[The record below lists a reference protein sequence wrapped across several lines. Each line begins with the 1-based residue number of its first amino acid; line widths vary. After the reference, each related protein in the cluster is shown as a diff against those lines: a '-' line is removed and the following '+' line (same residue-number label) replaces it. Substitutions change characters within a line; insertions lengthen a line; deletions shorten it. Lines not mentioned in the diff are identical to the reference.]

1 MTRERRM
8 QARTQRGGFSSRLG
22 GLCCLAFVAAALA
35 AGFAAPAARGQ
46 DATAE
51 RKDPP
56 AAVPEAAPERRD
68 PPAPDPAAER
78 KDPPAAAQEAP
89 PERKEPPAPDPAAER
104 KDPPAAA
111 QEAPP
116 EPKDAPASAQE
127 TPPERKEPPAAAQD
141 TPPARK
147 DSPPQAKPAPPAPKP
162 PPARAPNEPDRLRG
176 VIATVEQSSLV
187 LQLGPGKTVRLGLP
201 ANLAVFTLTKASFT
215 EVDFGKY
222 VGAVSRRLGDHIY
235 SPIIRD
241 SLSWLH
247 RGFELRI
254 IDEDLRGIAVG
265 HAKWDL
271 TPDSVI
277 THGWVDDMEDRVI
290 SIKYGPTEEEETD
303 VEVPRDIPV
312 LRMSRGERT
321 LIKPGMRIFAGAQKG
336 ADGNYVAVFIFVG
349 KDGIVPPL

>member
-22 GLCCLAFVAAALA
+22 GLCCLAFAAAALA
-35 AGFAAPAARGQ
+35 AAFAAPAARGQ
-46 DATAE
+46 DAAAE
-51 RKDPP
+51 RKEPP
-56 AAVPEAAPERRD
+56 AAAPEAAPARKD

-78 KDPPAAAQEAP
+78 KDPPAAAPEAT
-89 PERKEPPAPDPAAER
+89 R
-104 KDPPAAA
+104 
-111 QEAPP
+111 

-127 TPPERKEPPAAAQD
+127 TAPERTDAPAAAQEAAPERKEPPAAAQP
-141 TPPARK
+141 PPAAAQ
-147 DSPPQAKPAPPAPKP
+147 DAPPQAKPAPPAPKP

-176 VIATVEQSSLV
+176 VIASLESSFLV
-187 LQLGPGKTVRLGLP
+187 LQLGAGKTVRLALP
-201 ANLAVFTLTKASFT
+201 ANLAVFSLTKASFT

-235 SPIIRD
+235 SPIVRD

-265 HAKWDL
+265 HARWDL

-303 VEVPRDIPV
+303 VEVPRDVPV
-312 LRMSRGERT
+312 LRMSRGERS

-336 ADGNYVAVFIFVG
+336 TDGNYVAVFIFVG